1 MDKFSALKYY
11 YGYDTFKE
19 GQAEVMDQLLCRAG
33 RPLHH
38 AHGSWEVSVLSD
50 PCTAAKRYD
59 HRSIASDFA
68 DEGSGEHVAANGYFC
83 CLYQQF
89 PFFTGI
95 P

>member
-19 GQAEVMDQLLCRAG
+19 GQAEVIDQLLAG
-33 RPLHH
+33 RDALCIMPTG
-38 AHGSWEVSVLSD
+38 AGKSVCYQIPALLQ
-50 PCTAAKRYD
+50 RYD

>member
-19 GQAEVMDQLLCRAG
+19 GQAEVIDQLLAG
-33 RPLHH
+33 WRVRGDQP
-38 AHGSWEVSVLSD
+38 V
-50 PCTAAKRYD
+50 
-59 HRSIASDFA
+59 DFA

>member
-19 GQAEVMDQLLCRAG
+19 GQAEV
-33 RPLHH
+33 
-38 AHGSWEVSVLSD
+38 SVLSD
-50 PCTAAKRYD
+50 PCTAAKWYD

-83 CLYQQF
+83 CLYQQI